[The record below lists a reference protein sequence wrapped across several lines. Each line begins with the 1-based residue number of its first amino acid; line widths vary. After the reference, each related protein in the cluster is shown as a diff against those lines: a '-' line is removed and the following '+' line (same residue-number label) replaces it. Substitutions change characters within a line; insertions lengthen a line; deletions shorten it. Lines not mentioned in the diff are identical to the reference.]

1 MKFYK
6 KNIHMFFHS
15 YYNSVLFGT
24 EPINIVLIQKI
35 NEHIS
40 RRKKDT
46 CDGSSG
52 FEDFGDVL
60 GEEAS

>member
-1 MKFYK
+1 
-6 KNIHMFFHS
+6 MFFHS